1 MGRTLTDVIETHVG
15 SVFMNTEH
23 FAVSIT
29 YSDGSDSVTVPAMVS
44 QTVYEQSDG
53 QSLTRHVYRDYLI
66 RAAALILNGVVA
78 TPARYHTITEG
89 SKTYKVTSPS
99 GEDVFAYDD
108 ENELI
113 LRVHTILTKNP

>member
-1 MGRTLTDVIETHVG
+1 MTLAAQIANDLS
-15 SVFMNTEH
+15 SVFFNADD

-29 YSDGSDSVTVPAMVS
+29 YSDGSHSVTLPAMVS
-44 QTVYEQSDG
+44 QTLYEQSDG

-66 RAAALILNGVVA
+66 QASALILNSAA
-78 TPARYHTITEG
+78 TKPARHHTITEG

-113 LRVHTILTKNP
+113 LRVHTILTANP

>member
-1 MGRTLTDVIETHVG
+1 MTLATQIATDV
-15 SVFMNTEH
+15 SAVFFNTDD

-29 YSDGSDSVTVPAMVS
+29 YSDGSNTVTLPAMVS

-66 RAAALILNGVVA
+66 QASALILNSVV
-78 TPARYHTITEG
+78 TKPVRHHTITEG

-113 LRVHTILTKNP
+113 LRVHTILTANP

>member
-1 MGRTLTDVIETHVG
+1 MTLATQIATDI
-15 SVFMNTEH
+15 SAVFLNTND

-66 RAAALILNGVVA
+66 RAAALILNSVVA

>member
-1 MGRTLTDVIETHVG
+1 MARYLSDVIATHVG

-29 YSDGSDSVTVPAMVS
+29 YSDGSYSVTVPAVVS
-44 QTVYEQSDG
+44 QTQYEQSDG

-66 RAAALILNGVVA
+66 QASALILNSVV
-78 TPARYHTITEG
+78 TKPARHHTITEG
-89 SKTYKVTSPS
+89 SKTYKVASPI
-99 GEDVFAYDD
+99 GEDVFGYDD

-113 LRVHTILTKNP
+113 LRVHTILTATP